1 MKDILEYIV
10 KELVNKKDKV
20 SITEEK
26 DGNFIRYT
34 VEVDKEDFGKVI
46 GHEGKIAKSIRSIMG
61 AIATMKE
68 VKVVIDIRWEN
79 TLE

>member
-20 SITEEK
+20 LITEEK

-34 VEVDKEDFGKVI
+34 VEVDKDDFGKVI

-68 VKVVIDIRWEN
+68 VKVVIDIR
-79 TLE
+79 

>member
-34 VEVDKEDFGKVI
+34 VEVDKDDFGKVI

-68 VKVVIDIRWEN
+68 VKVVIDIR
-79 TLE
+79 